1 MSNRISRRNLLI
13 GSAAV
18 SATIAAGDTYFSF
31 SAALEDNCRLYYY
44 DRGRH
49 MLTTAAVKPPA
60 LGQWHTLQIS
70 AKRGRLQGWLND
82 QHLIDHS
89 DSRFAAGRIGL
100 WTKADSVTAFD
111 SLNVLPIE
119 GG

>member
-1 MSNRISRRNLLI
+1 MLI
-13 GSAAV
+13 
-18 SATIAAGDTYFSF
+18 ATQIEPERPWRLALGFSP
-31 SAALEDNCRLYYY
+31 
-44 DRGRH
+44 
-49 MLTTAAVKPPA
+49 AAVKPPA

-89 DSRFAAGRIGL
+89 DSRFTAGRIGL